1 MIDPNVPRRVGVIDI
16 GSGSTS
22 LAVFDAGV
30 GGFLDRLHQE
40 GASLRLI
47 ETLDEA
53 GSLPASA
60 VRQLFSTLGGYV
72 RRARALDVQD
82 VHVVATSAMRDATN
96 GAALV
101 ARMNEELGVSARLV
115 SGVEEG
121 QLAAHTVLCTL
132 PMRDG
137 IVLDLGGGSMQLV
150 EVARRR
156 VMRSVSLPLGALR
169 LYDTF
174 LRGADPPSGP
184 ALCSLRRHVVEALHT
199 VPWLRRHR
207 GNLVAVGGSARAY
220 GKMSRRERPV
230 RTGHGHGFLLD
241 GEALLD
247 GYEVL
252 SRKPTALR
260 AGTPGL
266 ASHRVDTIV
275 AAGVVLSAVLRLGG
289 FGGMHLSTY
298 GIREGV
304 AFRALF
310 GDTPI
315 ADPGAAGIRGRLRA
329 VPMVRPPAVSGLTP
343 RERRLYAAA
352 LDHDAGRLLDKPI
365 QGFWQEEV
373 LRVARA
379 LAERGVAAGG

>member
-1 MIDPNVPRRVGVIDI
+1 MKSSSAPRRVGVIDI

-22 LAVFDAGV
+22 LAVFEAGG

-40 GASLRLI
+40 GDSLRLI
-47 ETLDEA
+47 EKIDQTGA
-53 GSLPASA
+53 LPASA
-60 VRQLFSTLGGYV
+60 VKQLFSSVGGYV
-72 RRARALDVQD
+72 RKARSLDVEA

-96 GAALV
+96 GSDLV
-101 ARMNEELGVSARLV
+101 KRMNEALGVTARLI
-115 SGVEEG
+115 SGEEEG

-156 VMRSVSLPLGALR
+156 VLRSVSLPLGALR
-169 LYDTF
+169 LHDDF
-174 LRGADPPSGP
+174 LRGSDPPSGA
-184 ALCSLRRHVVEALHT
+184 ALCSLRRHVVEALRT
-199 VPWLRRHR
+199 VPWLCRHR
-207 GNLVAVGGSARAY
+207 GMLVAVGGSARSY

-241 GEALLD
+241 GEAILD
-247 GYEVL
+247 SYEVL
-252 SRKPTALR
+252 SRKPTAAR
-260 AGTPGL
+260 GATPGL
-266 ASHRVDTIV
+266 AAHRVDTIV
-275 AAGVVLSAVLRLGG
+275 AAGVVLSAVLRLGA
-289 FGGMHLSTY
+289 FAGMHLSTY

-310 GDTPI
+310 GDVPI
-315 ADPGAAGIRGRLRA
+315 ADPGGAGIRGRLRG
-329 VPMVRPPAVSGLTP
+329 VPMARPPVVAGLTP
-343 RERRLYAAA
+343 RERRLFAAA
-352 LDHDAGRLLDKPI
+352 LDHKVERLLDKPI

-379 LAERGVAAGG
+379 LEDGGSGAGA